1 MLHPALDKFVII
13 TTVNVYYL
21 FSKANY
27 SFKDYG
33 HAWNKSVKEGTSQ
46 LKVILFCCSMYSIMP
61 NLAAHITSLGS
72 FYSNSW

>member
-1 MLHPALDKFVII
+1 MNKTGTFNVAPCSRHKFVII

-33 HAWNKSVKEGTSQ
+33 HACTCGDISKKEQVS
-46 LKVILFCCSMYSIMP
+46 
-61 NLAAHITSLGS
+61 
-72 FYSNSW
+72 